1 MKKKYLRAPGPTS
14 VAEHVALEIAQLMMI
29 HYRTPKFSKIFA
41 AAGDM
46 L

>member
-1 MKKKYLRAPGPTS
+1 MKKKYLRAPDPTS
-14 VAEHVALEIAQLMMI
+14 VAEHVALEIAQLMI
-29 HYRTPKFSKIFA
+29 HHRTPKFSKIFA

>member
-1 MKKKYLRAPGPTS
+1 MKKKYLRALDPTS
-14 VAEHVALEIAQLMMI
+14 AAEHVALEIAQLMI